1 MLSTNA
7 PWSLNGQTILVTGGT
22 MGIGEAVVQEA
33 ARLGATVL
41 VLARNQNRLAEK
53 LEAWRGSGFPVKGL
67 SIDLSGRSGVEQ
79 ALDWIRKE
87 APVLHGVVNNVG
99 TNIRKKSVDYT
110 EDEVE
115 YLLRT
120 NLLSGFHLIRQLVPN
135 LRASGSGS
143 VVNVAS
149 VGGLRA
155 LRSGAPYAMTKAAM
169 IQMTRNLA
177 VEWASDQ
184 IRVNSVAPWYT
195 RTPLASPVLE
205 QPEVLADI
213 LSRTPMKRIAEPVE
227 VARAVVFCLM
237 PASSYMT
244 GHCLVV
250 DGGFMAYG
258 F

>member
-1 MLSTNA
+1 
-7 PWSLNGQTILVTGGT
+7 
-22 MGIGEAVVQEA
+22 MGIGEAVVREA
-33 ARLGATVL
+33 AQLGATIL
-41 VLARNQNRLAEK
+41 VIARNQKRLEEK
-53 LEAWRGSGFPVKGL
+53 LAVWSGSGFRVKGL
-67 SIDLSGRSGVEQ
+67 AIDLSARSGVDQTLE
-79 ALDWIRKE
+79 WVRTE
-87 APVLHGVVNNVG
+87 APTLNGVVNNVG
-99 TNIRKKSVDYT
+99 TNIRKKSVDYS
-110 EDEVE
+110 EEEVE
-115 YLLRT
+115 LLLRT
-120 NLLSGFHLIRQLVPN
+120 NLVSGFHLIRQLVPV
-135 LRASGSGS
+135 LKASGSGS

-177 VEWASDQ
+177 VEWAGDN

-205 QPEVLADI
+205 QPEVLKEI
-213 LSRTPMKRIAEPVE
+213 LSRTPLKRIAEPEE
-227 VARAVVFCLM
+227 VARAVVFCLL